1 MMPDASQKLQK
12 KECSLQMGLQL
23 EIEQKVADPF
33 KIRLQKVDQDVYKRT
48 IKCCAKVSKVGFHNW
63 KVGSSQSS
71 LSNSLS
77 KV

>member
-1 MMPDASQKLQK
+1 MMPDASQKLKK

-23 EIEQKVADPF
+23 EIEQKEADPF
-33 KIRLQKVDQDVYKRT
+33 KIRLQKVDQAVYKRT
-48 IKCCAKVSKVGFHNW
+48 IKCCAKVSKLGFNNW
-63 KVGSSQSS
+63 KIGSSQSS